1 MDRCQS
7 PHRTINLREK
17 VGLREISFHFSGQME
32 AVMGIS
38 EGYYPWCVLP
48 SVMGICSGHHPWYVL
63 SSVMGISAGHRPWCV
78 LPNVMGI
85 SAGHHPWC
93 LLPSVMGTSVGHHPW
108 LWCPGLWASLQ
119 DTIPDVSCP
128 VLMASLQA
136 TTSGVCCLVSW
147 TPSLVC
153 LSWERQSSLGLFF
166 RQSQTTKPERTKGN
180 SESNSKCKNTDSH
193 PTPF

>member
-1 MDRCQS
+1 MDRCHL

-17 VGLREISFHFSGQME
+17 VGLSEISFHLSGQME

-38 EGYYPWCVLP
+38 EGYDPCV
-48 SVMGICSGHHPWYVL
+48 
-63 SSVMGISAGHRPWCV
+63 
-78 LPNVMGI
+78 
-85 SAGHHPWC
+85 
-93 LLPSVMGTSVGHHPW
+93 LPSVMGTSVGHHPW
-108 LWCPGLWASLQ
+108 LWCPGLCASLQ
-119 DTIPDVSCP
+119 DTIPDVCCP

-136 TTSGVCCLVSW
+136 STSGVCCLVSW

-153 LSWERQSSLGLFF
+153 LSRERQSSLGLFF

-180 SESNSKCKNTDSH
+180 SESNSKCINTDSH